1 MGRMTM
7 LYVRFIRGNF
17 HRRFTLAKMTRW
29 PVLGRLMDKALFD
42 GDEIYILPKE
52 PTTRFREIPLD
63 IPAPEREDV
72 VLPSEVI
79 RHFIEISTYRFI
91 LNSCLCRTS
100 GNCKDYP
107 RDLGCIFLGKA
118 TLSIDPRLGR
128 MVSKEEAFA
137 HLKRCEEAGLV
148 HLIGRNKIDS
158 VWMSAKP
165 KEDLLT
171 ICNCCP
177 CCCLWKVVPQLDPS
191 ISSKLKRLPG
201 VSLSVDTDRCIGC
214 GKCMDGCYV
223 NAVVLVSGK
232 AVIDQDLCK
241 GCARCAHT
249 CPKRAITL
257 HMEDMD
263 YIVHAVER
271 IAPLVDV
278 TKE

>member
-1 MGRMTM
+1 M
-7 LYVRFIRGNF
+7 LYVRFVNGNF

-29 PVLGRLMDKALFD
+29 PIIGRLMDKALFE

-52 PTTRFREIPLD
+52 SSLKVRDIPLD
-63 IPAPEREDV
+63 ISAPEREDL
-72 VLPSEVI
+72 VLPSEVL
-79 RHFIEISTYRFI
+79 RHFIERSTYRFI
-91 LNSCLCRTS
+91 MNSCLCRNS
-100 GNCKDYP
+100 EDCKDYP
-107 RDLGCIFLGKA
+107 HDLGCIFLGKA

-128 MVSKEEAFA
+128 MASKEEAFE

-158 VWMSAKP
+158 VWMSVRP

-191 ISSKLKRLPG
+191 ISSKLKRMPG
-201 VSLSVDTDRCIGC
+201 VSLSVDGERCIGC
-214 GKCMDGCYV
+214 GKCVKGCYV
-223 NAVVLVSGK
+223 KAITLVGGK

-241 GCARCAHT
+241 GCARCAHS
-249 CPKRAITL
+249 CPEKAITL
-257 HMEDMD
+257 HMEDME
-263 YIVHAVER
+263 YIERAVKRLE
-271 IAPLVDV
+271 PLVDV